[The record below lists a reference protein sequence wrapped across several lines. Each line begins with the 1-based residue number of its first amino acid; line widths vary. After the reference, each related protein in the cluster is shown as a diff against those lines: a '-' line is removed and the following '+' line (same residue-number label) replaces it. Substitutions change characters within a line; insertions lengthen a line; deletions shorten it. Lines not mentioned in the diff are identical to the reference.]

1 MVRYL
6 FFNNKNKSSYIYFVF
21 IFFFTY
27 TLIVFLIEKIFKD
40 LNIYKAVLD
49 VSKVKHFTL

>member
-6 FFNNKNKSSYIYFVF
+6 FCIHIY
-21 IFFFTY
+21 FFTY

-40 LNIYKAVLD
+40 LQGGIGC
-49 VSKVKHFTL
+49 

>member
-21 IFFFTY
+21 IF
-27 TLIVFLIEKIFKD
+27 KD

-49 VSKVKHFTL
+49 VSKV

>member
-1 MVRYL
+1 MVRNL

-21 IFFFTY
+21 IFNFFTY
-27 TLIVFLIEKIFKD
+27 ALIVFLIKKIFKE

-49 VSKVKHFTL
+49 VQYNT

>member
-6 FFNNKNKSSYIYFVF
+6 LFNNKNKSSYIYFVF
-21 IFFFTY
+21 IFFFFTY

-49 VSKVKHFTL
+49 VSKL

>member
-6 FFNNKNKSSYIYFVF
+6 FCIHIYYL
-21 IFFFTY
+21 TY

-40 LNIYKAVLD
+40 LNIYKAVLN
-49 VSKVKHFTL
+49 VSKV

>member
-21 IFFFTY
+21 TYFFFTY

-49 VSKVKHFTL
+49 DNKV

>member
-21 IFFFTY
+21 IYFFFTY
-27 TLIVFLIEKIFKD
+27 NLIVFLIEKIFKD
-40 LNIYKAVLD
+40 LNIYNAILD
-49 VSKVKHFTL
+49 VSKV